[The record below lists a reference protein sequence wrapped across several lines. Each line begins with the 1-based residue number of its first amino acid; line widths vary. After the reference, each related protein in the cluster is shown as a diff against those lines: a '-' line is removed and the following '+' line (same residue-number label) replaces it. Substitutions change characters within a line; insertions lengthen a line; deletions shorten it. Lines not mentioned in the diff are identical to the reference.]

1 MTVNVSIINP
11 SDPLMRS
18 NHFTVLRWVLAG
30 LVALG
35 HMWILPTGYEPFRI
49 HEWTGSY
56 MAVNGFFI
64 LSGLLIAKSLH
75 TRRNIKTYAISRVL
89 RIYPALFVLLLA
101 FAFIFATYF
110 SKPGGVENIWST
122 ETWKYIA
129 RVLALGD
136 PQGAPGGIFA
146 GNREADFNG
155 PLWTIR
161 FEIIAYVMAGI
172 AFVIGAVTNLWRT
185 LALFIF
191 VQIMYLVLPFLIDE
205 NTLPASIFPLLR
217 LSSAFLMGMVLWHAP
232 QLRAPRWWWIAGL
245 LVIFILLGS
254 TVLGELS
261 ANIALAA
268 LLMKLGLPLKALPA
282 LVRIPDYSYG
292 LYIWH
297 YPVMQGVMYM
307 RPDFGPFQL
316 MAVSTPIFILLA
328 GLSWHFIEKR
338 SLRLKRRFV
347 VAKAVS

>member
-1 MTVNVSIINP
+1 MVAGKTIINS
-11 SDPLMRS
+11 SDPLMRN
-18 NHFTVLRWVLAG
+18 NHFTVIRWVLAG

-35 HMWILPTGYEPFRI
+35 HMWLLPTGYEPFRI

-75 TRRNIKTYAISRVL
+75 TRRNMKAYAISRTL
-89 RIYPALFVLLLA
+89 RIYPALIVLLLA
-101 FAFIFATYF
+101 FAFIFAPYF
-110 SKPGGVENIWST
+110 SKPGGIENMWSV

-129 RVLALGD
+129 RVLTLGD

-161 FEIIAYVMAGI
+161 FEIIAYIMAGL
-172 AFVIGAVTNLWRT
+172 AFVIGAVTNLRRT
-185 LALFIF
+185 FALFLL
-191 VQIMYLVLPFLIDE
+191 VQVAYIALPFVVDVS
-205 NTLPASIFPLLR
+205 TLPASILPLLR

-232 QLRAPRWWWIAGL
+232 KLRAPRWWWIAGFL
-245 LVIFILLGS
+245 AVFALLGS
-254 TVLGELS
+254 SVIGELS

-268 LLMKLGLPLKALPA
+268 LLMKLGLPQKSIPTF
-282 LVRIPDYSYG
+282 VRIPDYSYG

-297 YPVMQGVMYM
+297 YPVMQGVMWLN
-307 RPDFGPFQL
+307 PDFGPFQL

-328 GLSWHFIEKR
+328 GLSWHLIEKR
-338 SLRLKRRFV
+338 ALRLKKKFKTPV
-347 VAKAVS
+347 PIQ